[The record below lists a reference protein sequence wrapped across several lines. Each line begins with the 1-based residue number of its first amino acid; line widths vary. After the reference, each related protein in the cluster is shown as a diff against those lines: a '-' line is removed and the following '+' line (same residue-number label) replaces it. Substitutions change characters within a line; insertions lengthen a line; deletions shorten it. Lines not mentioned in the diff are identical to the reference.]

1 MRRIFVQNLPT
12 YLTNMGLKAVFL
24 WKVYLPPSLHLKN
37 SHINL
42 VSFLSLIMSLLQPI
56 TLPNG
61 DHGDCTLPCTTAS
74 SPSLKTVNNTT
85 NHPV

>member
-1 MRRIFVQNLPT
+1 MRRISVQNLPT
-12 YLTNMGLKAVFL
+12 YLTNTGLKAVFL
-24 WKVYLPPSLHLKN
+24 WKVYLQLKN

-42 VSFLSLIMSLLQPI
+42 VSFLSLIMSLLQPM

-61 DHGDCTLPCTTAS
+61 DHGDRTLPCTTAS
-74 SPSLKTVNNTT
+74 SPSLKTVNNTA